1 MTEQN
6 TAETAPEQVPVE
18 RAPVEQAPVEQAP
31 SGAGTAAPSVE
42 SAPPAPKDRRA
53 LFAALRW
60 TAAVVVFAAV
70 ASAVTYGITRPER
83 TDVPGLSTRG
93 DGRWTYP
100 ELVKPQLPAGA
111 ALPFAEDNR
120 EGVHYAGLNQ
130 LLLPAPAGASADPTL
145 KREKDE
151 AVTVDAFLE
160 EYRDGEREKLKTQ
173 LVNDGLRQ
181 IAGRGWTTPDG
192 TRTHI
197 YLLRFDGPGF
207 VDAFKGCTVST
218 GLANAP
224 VLETDPVWSEAKRTQ
239 RNDLGSDVAA
249 AGPSW
254 RSGHD
259 VTLYQEAKPTGDE
272 QVRFGCVQSGD
283 IQALVLQTRKGQA
296 PVVPFHQTLILQS
309 QLLG

>member
-6 TAETAPEQVPVE
+6 TAV
-18 RAPVEQAPVEQAP
+18 
-31 SGAGTAAPSVE
+31 AGTAPAAEPQPQAPA
-42 SAPPAPKDRRA
+42 APAAPKDRRT

-60 TAAVVVFAAV
+60 TAAVLVFAAV
-70 ASAVTYGITRPER
+70 GTGVTYGITRAER
-83 TDVPGLSTRG
+83 TDVPGLSTED

-100 ELVKPQLPAGA
+100 ALTKPQLPAGA
-111 ALPFAEDNR
+111 ALPFAADNP
-120 EGVHYAGLNQ
+120 EGIHYAGLNQ
-130 LLLPAPAGASADPTL
+130 LLLPAPAGATADSTL

-160 EYRDGEREKLKTQ
+160 EYQAGEREKLRTQ
-173 LVNDGLRQ
+173 LVNEGLRQ

-197 YLLRFDGPGF
+197 YLLRFQGPGF

-218 GLANAP
+218 GLANAS
-224 VLETDPVWSEAKRTQ
+224 VLEADPVWSEAKRNQ
-239 RNDLGSDVAA
+239 RNDLGSDSAA

-254 RSGHD
+254 RSARD
-259 VTLYQEAKPTGDE
+259 VTLYQEAQPAGDE

-309 QLLG
+309 QLLY